1 MMSIVDAIFD
11 HPGHAEK
18 IDQLV
23 RKLQRRHRGW
33 VLVDAAN
40 REDYAWMHA
49 RPFVKDE
56 GFTPGLRRELRSA
69 DGFNGVA
76 EVLSWLEPRFG
87 YALVIVKPPG
97 LPVPEVVSMLAHA
110 QETQLP
116 FLVLELGE
124 RLEDLRYIDDA
135 GRKRRLP
142 LPGPLHGEALALR
155 LTGARTESGEWQLP
169 LPLDAVVAE
178 PRAKL
183 EVELTGRSN
192 GFRRRSYGFLLE
204 RPPGTGAASGRLVLD
219 VRPHREQRDELILT
233 AEGFREA
240 PRIQAYESVV
250 PGPRPSPARDE
261 TWRVHVLFDRTT
273 LDVDQW
279 PAALSAGFV
288 RSTAG
293 RTDAGEDRNQ
303 RLTKPPSAAAS
314 LAVESASWNLRLRR
328 SLAAAL
334 PQLAREM
341 PGAEL
346 HLWWFADT
354 PRAGIERHPVLESPR
369 TAFAACG
376 RCPSEH
382 LMEVLESAQFGY
394 CPGLDIYDAAD
405 EALEAVAAAISGT
418 PGRAHHA
425 VIVVGDSPPPPR
437 DPFDPLWRELP
448 GRSVATNARCSGKF
462 RQALAALGKLDV
474 PVGWLF
480 IRSPRGPAP
489 EDGKLLAYGKSY
501 PAFQSVK
508 ERVLALLRATEG
520 LITVETGTETDL
532 EGSLRRLAALLGRG
546 PGGIA
551 GVDFALAPEAR

>member
-1 MMSIVDAIFD
+1 MSIVDAILD
-11 HPGHAEK
+11 HSGHAEK

-23 RKLQRRHRGW
+23 RKLQRPHRGW

-40 REDYAWMHA
+40 REDYAWVHA
-49 RPFVKDE
+49 RPFVRDE
-56 GFTPGLRRELRSA
+56 GFTPGLRREVRSA
-69 DGFNGVA
+69 DGFTGVA

-87 YALVIVKPPG
+87 YALVIAKPPG
-97 LPVPEVVSMLAHA
+97 PPLPEVLGMLAHA
-110 QETQLP
+110 QEMRLP

-124 RLEDLRYIDDA
+124 RLEDLCYIDER
-135 GRKRRLP
+135 GIKPRLP
-142 LPGPLHGEALALR
+142 HPGPLHAETLALR
-155 LTGARTESGEWQLP
+155 LTGARMESGEWQLP
-169 LPLDAVVAE
+169 LRLDAVVTE

-183 EVELTGRSN
+183 EVDLIGRSN
-192 GFRRRSYGFLLE
+192 GFPRRSYGFLLE

-219 VRPHREQRDELILT
+219 VLPHRGQRDELILT
-233 AEGFREA
+233 AEGFPEV
-240 PRIQAYESVV
+240 PRIQVYKSGV
-250 PGPRPSPARDE
+250 PGPRTRPARDE

-288 RSTAG
+288 RATAG
-293 RTDAGEDRNQ
+293 RTDAGEDLS
-303 RLTKPPSAAAS
+303 RLLNTPASAPAS
-314 LAVESASWNLRLRR
+314 PAVESAGWNLRLRR

-334 PQLAREM
+334 PQLTREM

-369 TAFAACG
+369 NAFAACG

-382 LMEVLESAQFGY
+382 LAEVLESEQFGY

-405 EALEAVAAAISGT
+405 EALEAIAAAIGGGASD
-418 PGRAHHA
+418 RVYHA

-448 GRSVATNARCSGKF
+448 GRSVATNARCSEKF
-462 RQALAALGKLDV
+462 RQALAALGKLKV

-489 EDGKLLAYGKSY
+489 EDGKLLGYRKSY
-501 PAFQSVK
+501 PDFQFVK
-508 ERVLALLRATEG
+508 ERILALLRATEG

-532 EGSLRRLAALLGRG
+532 EGPLRRLAALLGRG